1 MRVTETKTVIR
12 APREK
17 IWDLLVD
24 LPSWPSWNTTVD
36 KTEGRVELGKK
47 VKVFVKLSPGR
58 AFPVKVSELDKP
70 SKMVWTGG
78 MPLGL
83 FKGVR
88 TYTLTS
94 RPAEDTVEFHMREVF
109 SGPMSKMI
117 EKSIPDMQ
125 PAFDEFAA
133 ALKQRAEAT
142 A

>member
-12 APREK
+12 APREQ

-36 KTEGRVELGKK
+36 KTEGSVALGKK

-58 AFPVKVSELDKP
+58 AFPVKVTELDKP

-88 TYTLTS
+88 TYTLTAS
-94 RPAEDTVEFHMREVF
+94 GDAVEFHMREVF

-142 A
+142 PR

>member
-1 MRVTETKTVIR
+1 MRVTETKTLIR
-12 APREK
+12 ASRET

-24 LPSWPSWNTTVD
+24 LPNWPSWNTTVD
-36 KTEGRVELGKK
+36 KTEGIVALGKK

-88 TYTLTS
+88 TYTLT
-94 RPAEDTVEFHMREVF
+94 PNGDAVEFHMREVF
-109 SGPMSKMI
+109 SGPMSKLI

-125 PAFDEFAA
+125 PAFDELAA

-142 A
+142 

>member
-1 MRVTETKTVIR
+1 MRVTETTTVIR

-36 KTEGRVELGKK
+36 KTEGSVALGKK

-88 TYTLTS
+88 TYTLTQ
-94 RPAEDTVEFHMREVF
+94 AGDTVEFRMVEVF
-109 SGPMSKMI
+109 SGPMSKLI

-133 ALKQRAEAT
+133 ALKQRAES
-142 A
+142 

>member
-1 MRVTETKTVIR
+1 MRVTETTTVIR

-24 LPSWPSWNTTVD
+24 LPNWPSWNTTVD
-36 KTEGRVELGKK
+36 KTEGTVALGSKL
-47 VKVFVKLSPGR
+47 KVFVKLSPGR

-94 RPAEDTVEFHMREVF
+94 RPAEAATEFHMREVF
-109 SGPMSKMI
+109 SGVMSSLI
-117 EKSIPDMQ
+117 EKSIPDMK

-133 ALKQRAEAT
+133 TLKQRAES
-142 A
+142 

>member
-1 MRVTETKTVIR
+1 MRVTETKTLIR
-12 APREK
+12 ASREK

-24 LPSWPSWNTTVD
+24 LPNWPSWNTTVD
-36 KTEGRVELGKK
+36 KTEGIVALGKK

-88 TYTLTS
+88 TYTLT
-94 RPAEDTVEFHMREVF
+94 PNGDAVEFHMREVF
-109 SGPMSKMI
+109 SGPMSKLI

-125 PAFDEFAA
+125 PAFDELAA
-133 ALKQRAEAT
+133 ALKQHAEAT
-142 A
+142 

>member
-1 MRVTETKTVIR
+1 MRVTETKTLIR
-12 APREK
+12 APRET

-24 LPSWPSWNTTVD
+24 LPEWPSWNPTVD
-36 KTEGRVELGKK
+36 KTEGAVVLGKK
-47 VKVFVKLSPGR
+47 IKVFVKLSPGR

-70 SKMVWTGG
+70 AKMVWTGG

-88 TYTLTS
+88 TYTLTPS
-94 RPAEDTVEFHMREVF
+94 GDAVEFHMREVF
-109 SGPMSKMI
+109 SGPMSKLI

-133 ALKQRAEAT
+133 ALKTRAEAS
-142 A
+142 

>member
-1 MRVTETKTVIR
+1 MRVTETKTLIR
-12 APREK
+12 ASRET

-36 KTEGRVELGKK
+36 KTEGTVALGKK
-47 VKVFVKLSPGR
+47 VKIFVKLSPGR

-88 TYTLTS
+88 TYTLAPS
-94 RPAEDTVEFHMREVF
+94 GDAVEFHMREVF
-109 SGPMSKMI
+109 SGPMSKLI

-125 PAFDEFAA
+125 PAFDEFAS
-133 ALKQRAEAT
+133 ALKQRAEA
-142 A
+142 AR

>member
-36 KTEGRVELGKK
+36 KTEGSVALGKK
-47 VKVFVKLSPGR
+47 LKVFVKLSPGR

-88 TYTLTS
+88 TYTLTQ
-94 RPAEDTVEFHMREVF
+94 AGDAVEFHMVEVF
-109 SGPMSKMI
+109 SGPMSKLI

-133 ALKQRAEAT
+133 ALKQRAES
-142 A
+142 